1 MSKDVIIAGA
11 IVAACLGLVT
21 VAFVVPKHKSAP
33 QPLDLAN
40 NDPPPS
46 APSAPSPDSTA
57 LPGDLPGGLGNTPPS
72 NFNNF
77 TAQSPLPPAGPGL
90 GQQNTGS
97 GGQQLPPSNSFQSP
111 QQQNFPPTPP
121 PPIPALD
128 PLPPASSETKVHI
141 VAANETLGDISMK
154 YYNTSKNWKKIAEA
168 NKVDPN
174 ELQVGQKLTIP
185 VLAAA
190 PVTPKVGELPPS
202 TNPGERTY
210 KVKKGETYY
219 LIAKRELGSASRW
232 KELQKLNGIA
242 SEDLHEGQVIKL
254 PAGKTIDDKPTLP
267 VAPGAS
273 DGGPGKVHI
282 VAAGE
287 TLSDI
292 SKKHYGTT
300 TKWREIVKANPGVD
314 PEGLKV
320 GDKLVLPEIA
330 GTAPKDAAAPPAP
343 APTPLGA
350 PEGAGEYV
358 VKAKDTFDII
368 ATKELGNKALARKI
382 AELNPGVD
390 SSHLRIG
397 QKLKLPGKAKS
408 GGGTAPAPLGNGP
421 TSFPVPAPVN
431 PVGGYPAPGSYPTP
445 GGAFPG
451 SSPAPGGAFPGST
464 PAPGGS
470 FPGST
475 SPGGFP
481 AAPRA
486 TTPPAPSSP
495 FPPASPTGGTSRSN
509 GGFPP

>member
-21 VAFVVPKHKSAP
+21 VAFVVPKHKSA
-33 QPLDLAN
+33 QPPPDLAIV
-40 NDPPPS
+40 DPPPA
-46 APSAPSPDSTA
+46 APSAPSPDSNA
-57 LPGDLPGGLGNTPPS
+57 LPGDSLGGLGNTPPS
-72 NFNNF
+72 NPGSF
-77 TAQSPLPPAGPGL
+77 TAPPPLPPSGPGFL
-90 GQQNTGS
+90 QPTTGI
-97 GGQQLPPSNSFQSP
+97 GGLPLPPSNSFPPSQT
-111 QQQNFPPTPP
+111 QNFPPTPP
-121 PPIPALD
+121 PPVPALD
-128 PLPPASSETKVHI
+128 PPPPAASEAKVHI

-185 VLAAA
+185 VIAAA
-190 PVTPKVGELPPS
+190 PVTPKGGEVPPS

-210 KVKKGETYY
+210 KVKKGDTYY
-219 LIAKRELGSASRW
+219 VIAKRELGSASHW
-232 KELQKLNGIA
+232 KELQKLNGVA
-242 SEDLHEGQVIKL
+242 SEDLREGQVIKL
-254 PAGKTIDDKPTLP
+254 PAGKTIDDKPLAP

-273 DGGPGKVHI
+273 DGGSSKVHV

-330 GTAPKDAAAPPAP
+330 GAAPKDVSAPPAP
-343 APTPLGA
+343 APLGA

-368 ATKELGNKALARKI
+368 ATKELGSKALAKKI

-408 GGGTAPAPLGNGP
+408 TGDSAPAPLGNGP
-421 TSFPVPAPVN
+421 TSFPAPAPA
-431 PVGGYPAPGSYPTP
+431 PAPGGYPSPGTYPT
-445 GGAFPG
+445 
-451 SSPAPGGAFPGST
+451 PGGAFPGST
-464 PAPGGS
+464 PAPGGA
-470 FPGST
+470 FPGS
-475 SPGGFP
+475 SSAGGFP
-481 AAPRA
+481 APPRTA
-486 TTPPAPSSP
+486 TPPAPSSP
-495 FPPASPTGGTSRSN
+495 FPPAAPGGSSRSGGN
-509 GGFPP
+509 GAFPP

>member
-40 NDPPPS
+40 NDPLP
-46 APSAPSPDSTA
+46 AAPSPPSPDNNG

-77 TAQSPLPPAGPGL
+77 TQQPPLPPTGPGL
-90 GQQNTGS
+90 GQQ
-97 GGQQLPPSNSFQSP
+97 PPSTNSFNPSQP
-111 QQQNFPPTPP
+111 QNFPPTPP
-121 PPIPALD
+121 TPIPPLD
-128 PLPPASSETKVHI
+128 PLPPVASEAKTHI

-185 VLAAA
+185 VIAAA

-232 KELQKLNGIA
+232 KELQKLNTIA

-254 PAGKTIDDKPTLP
+254 PAGKTIDDKPTPP
-267 VAPGAS
+267 VGPGAS
-273 DGGPGKVHI
+273 DGGAGKFHI

-330 GTAPKDAAAPPAP
+330 GTAPKDTGALPAP
-343 APTPLGA
+343 APIPLGV

-408 GGGTAPAPLGNGP
+408 GGGTLPAPLGNGP
-421 TSFPVPAPVN
+421 TSFPAPAPA
-431 PVGGYPAPGSYPTP
+431 PAPGGYPTPGSYPT
-445 GGAFPG
+445 
-451 SSPAPGGAFPGST
+451 PGGAFPGST

-481 AAPRA
+481 APARA
-486 TTPPAPSSP
+486 TTPAAPSSP
-495 FPPASPTGGTSRSN
+495 FPAAPPTGGTSRSN